1 MEEEKTQIR
10 CLLIAAALLCAA
22 IIAYNVLFTPQ
33 VALTVVQTD
42 APSSSA
48 SRAPVSGSEE
58 YSPRPVS
65 ASGKLNL
72 NTASAQEISDRLSG
86 IGPVI
91 AARIVAYREQH
102 GAFRSAEDLKN
113 IPGIGEKTLE
123 KIRDEVIVG

>member
-48 SRAPVSGSEE
+48 SRSPASSSEE

-102 GAFRSAEDLKN
+102 GAFRSAEDLKTF
-113 IPGIGEKTLE
+113 PESGRRPWRRYGMK
-123 KIRDEVIVG
+123 